1 MKSIE
6 DIEECG
12 YDFDTLCQVI
22 DNQKSNDETP
32 AVGPAFDRLVKS
44 GLGKKKVYRYIAG
57 VLSTE
62 IILGEDVGHFNYG
75 RYELR
80 LNALPDE
87 FDESAYVE
95 PKELSFGGVITSVY
109 NPDGGKLSYWEL
121 KGLKPGPTGIIVSKE
136 KREEFSLDPEGYI
149 EGICKKRVVS
159 FDGETEESWCLES
172 ISKFDPDYSKYLN
185 RDPDDFDDN

>member
-1 MKSIE
+1 MRRTLLVAANYARNGKVMKSIE

-62 IILGEDVGHFNYG
+62 IILG
-75 RYELR
+75 
-80 LNALPDE
+80 
-87 FDESAYVE
+87 
-95 PKELSFGGVITSVY
+95 
-109 NPDGGKLSYWEL
+109 
-121 KGLKPGPTGIIVSKE
+121 
-136 KREEFSLDPEGYI
+136 
-149 EGICKKRVVS
+149 
-159 FDGETEESWCLES
+159 
-172 ISKFDPDYSKYLN
+172 
-185 RDPDDFDDN
+185 

>member
-1 MKSIE
+1 MVAANYARNGKVMKSIE

-62 IILGEDVGHFNYG
+62 IILG
-75 RYELR
+75 
-80 LNALPDE
+80 
-87 FDESAYVE
+87 
-95 PKELSFGGVITSVY
+95 
-109 NPDGGKLSYWEL
+109 
-121 KGLKPGPTGIIVSKE
+121 
-136 KREEFSLDPEGYI
+136 
-149 EGICKKRVVS
+149 
-159 FDGETEESWCLES
+159 
-172 ISKFDPDYSKYLN
+172 
-185 RDPDDFDDN
+185 